1 MKKIMV
7 GLFVASLL
15 LVAVV
20 AFADKTVPV
29 YKKGDAVMVCGCGEN
44 CECKTMARKDGKCS
58 CGKELVKGIVSSD
71 EGGKLV
77 VTVGGKDLNFP
88 ANAKFACGCGEG
100 CNCGTISQKPGK
112 CACGK
117 EMMEVK

>member
-1 MKKIMV
+1 MKKILI

-29 YKKGDAVMVCGCGEN
+29 YKKGDAVYVCGCGEG
-44 CECKTMARKDGKCS
+44 CPCKTMARKEGKCS
-58 CGKELVKGIVSSD
+58 CGKELVKGVVSND
-71 EGGKLV
+71 DGDKLV

-88 ANAKFACGCGEG
+88 SKAKFTCACGEG
-100 CNCGTISQKPGK
+100 CNCGTVSQKPGK
-112 CACGK
+112 CTCGK